1 MKEESNKKQ
10 RKKKKGLCW
19 KREKREAEEK
29 EKENGSAENERNASE
44 NFDIQWGG
52 MIGKEKRNMGWKLR
66 KPPKL
71 PSTDFHEQNCSEL
84 NFFVQKRILSFI

>member
-1 MKEESNKKQ
+1 MSFFISGKSDEGRKQ
-10 RKKKKGLCW
+10 Q
-19 KREKREAEEK
+19 EADG
-29 EKENGSAENERNASE
+29 KENGSAENERNASE

-52 MIGKEKRNMGWKLR
+52 MIRKEKRNMGWKLR

-84 NFFVQKRILSFI
+84 NFFCTETYFIFYLT